1 MRVYEIK
8 VEVATLVAINRNK
21 ARISIANLIDMA
33 FVKEVNLEKFHKENE
48 IKGYS
53 FGLLYPLPKVRSAR
67 YEAKKIYTFRI
78 RCVDERM
85 AEYLKTT
92 LFTHGNSELKV
103 ITTSMRVIKN
113 PMIESLT
120 TTTPMITL
128 NNNYWRNQM
137 SFSKMTKNLNEK
149 LIRKYNA
156 LYYKD
161 LPLDTKVIKSVE
173 VLNNRPIAVKSY
185 NGSYYVCDKV
195 KVIPE
200 TTEIAREIITMALA
214 TGIGTKTSRG
224 FGFVKYNVIR
234 EEVQKN
240 VS

>member
-8 VEVATLVAINRNK
+8 VEVATLVPINRNK

-33 FVKEVNLEKFHKENE
+33 FVKEVNLEQFHHKNE
-48 IKGYS
+48 PKGYS
-53 FGLLYPLPKVRSAR
+53 FGLLYPLPKGRDAM
-67 YEAKKIYTFRI
+67 YDAKKIYTFRI

-85 AEYLKTT
+85 AEYLKNT

-103 ITTSMRVIKN
+103 ITTHVRVIKN

-120 TTTPMITL
+120 TTSPMITL
-128 NNNYWRNQM
+128 NNNYWRTKM
-137 SFSKMTKNLNEK
+137 SLSKMTKNLNEK

-161 LPLDTKVIKSVE
+161 LPLNTKVIKSVE
-173 VLNNRPIAVKSY
+173 VLNNKPIVVNSY
-185 NGSYYVCDKV
+185 NKSFHVCDIV
-195 KVIPE
+195 RIIPE

-234 EEVQKN
+234 EEV
-240 VS
+240 SRAC